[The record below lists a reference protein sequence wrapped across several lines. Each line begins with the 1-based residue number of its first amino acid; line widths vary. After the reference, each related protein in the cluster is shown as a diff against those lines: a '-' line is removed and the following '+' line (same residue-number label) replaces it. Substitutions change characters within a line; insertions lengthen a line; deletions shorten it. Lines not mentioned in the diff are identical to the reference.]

1 MSRLEMVSE
10 IAALDAESAGILAG
24 IGGDVMN
31 KHWKRMKLIDVIQKT
46 ETINPQKNPD
56 ASFEY
61 IDVSS
66 ICNKQFRIKETS
78 TILGKDAPS
87 RARKF
92 VRTGDILFATVRPT
106 LKRIAQVPE
115 YLDSQ
120 VCSTG
125 YFVLRPKDFVEAR
138 FLFYFL
144 FTKHF
149 MGAMEQLQKGAS
161 YPAVNDSEVSCQTIS
176 IPPLSEQKRIV
187 SIVDEAF
194 EAIDIAIDNTKQNL
208 TNARELFESYLNAIF
223 TQKGD
228 GWEEKKLEDV
238 CESIIDCINKTAS
251 VIEEPS
257 PFKMIRT
264 TNVRNGCVNIDSVR
278 YVTEETYRQWTRRQ
292 TPKKGD
298 VLLTREAPMG
308 EVGMILTD
316 DRVFLG
322 QRIVSYRT
330 DSNKLDNN
338 FLLYALQSSDLQNQ
352 IKAFASGSTVQHMR
366 VPDTKILRISIPSL
380 LTQRQVVQKI
390 NCLRTQSQR
399 LEAIY
404 RQKLTAL
411 NELKQSILHKAFT
424 GELTADTADLMTNIE
439 QEAIAV

>member
-1 MSRLEMVSE
+1 
-10 IAALDAESAGILAG
+10 
-24 IGGDVMN
+24 MN

-66 ICNKQFRIKETS
+66 ICNKQFRIQETS

-120 VCSTG
+120 ICSTG

-208 TNARELFESYLNAIF
+208 TNARELFDSYLNAIF

-228 GWEEKKLEDV
+228 GWEWVTLSEITTDITDGDHQPPPKS
-238 CESIIDCINKTAS
+238 ESGIPFITISNINKQDRTVDFS
-251 VIEEPS
+251 NT
-257 PFKMIRT
+257 FK
-264 TNVRNGCVNIDSVR
+264 
-278 YVTEETYRQWTRRQ
+278 
-292 TPKKGD
+292 
-298 VLLTREAPMG
+298 
-308 EVGMILTD
+308 
-316 DRVFLG
+316 
-322 QRIVSYRT
+322 VSSEYF
-330 DSNKLDNN
+330 NKLKHNKKPRQGDILYTVTGSYGIPVVVDHALDFCFQRHIGLIRPDLETNSKCLYYM
-338 FLLYALQSSDLQNQ
+338 LLSRHLLNQ
-352 IKAFASGSTVQHMR
+352 ADECATGTAQKTVSLSGLRRFS
-366 VPDTKILRISIPSL
+366 VPKIPKEQQETIVAELDILSEQI
-380 LTQRQVVQKI
+380 
-390 NCLRTQSQR
+390 CR

-424 GELTADTADLMTNIE
+424 GELTADKADLKTNIE
-439 QEAIAV
+439 PEAIAV